1 VGIMISDSHMDFS
14 QNSKNVSTESQQL
27 IMQENVLF
35 SYLFIILFSFV
46 RVTQK
51 KKEKKRELLVFYFH
65 QRNDLDILY

>member
-51 KKEKKRELLVFYFH
+51 KRELLVFYFH